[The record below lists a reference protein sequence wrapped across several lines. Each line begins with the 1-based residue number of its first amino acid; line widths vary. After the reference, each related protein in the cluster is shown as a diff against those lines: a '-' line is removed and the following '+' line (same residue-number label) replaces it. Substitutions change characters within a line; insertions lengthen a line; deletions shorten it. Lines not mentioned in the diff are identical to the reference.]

1 MYPNVLSLDAPIVA
15 VVWLYVFAKVW
26 SVNYVE
32 PLLPW
37 VLGLFVWLVYAVDRL
52 LDGVLDKE
60 RDFPLRHQFHQRHK
74 TKFIICIIIVSII
87 TLVLSLNALQ
97 WSIVQSAFVPLGA
110 TVAFFALSFT
120 NVASSRVSYSKNLL
134 AGYAFAF
141 GIGAGL
147 VGLLGLSSPLNV
159 LKLFSPEM
167 LAFGLLCVIN
177 ITAVDLWVK
186 GSEELGT
193 EEDEWALTLPLF
205 ALAVF
210 CFLFMQFIKKDLS
223 DPFYSA
229 ILVATGMMYVI
240 NRVRHRYTS
249 DALRVA
255 ADVVLLVSAAFFFLR
270 IEG

>member
-15 VVWLYVFAKVW
+15 VVWLFVFAKVW

-52 LDGVLDKE
+52 LDGVLDKQ

-74 TKFIICIIIVSII
+74 KIFIACIILVSII

-97 WSIVQSAFVPLGA
+97 WSIVQSAFVPLAA
-110 TVAFFALSFT
+110 TVGFFILSFSS
-120 NVASSRVSYSKNLL
+120 ASATRVSYSKNLL

-147 VGLLGLSSPLNV
+147 VGLLGLSYPVNV

-186 GSEELGT
+186 GSDELGT

-205 ALAVF
+205 TLAFF
-210 CFLFMQFIKKDLS
+210 CFLFMQFVKKDLS
-223 DPFYSA
+223 DPFYSS
-229 ILVATGMMYVI
+229 ILVATGLMYVV

-255 ADVVLLVSAAFFFLR
+255 ADLILLVAAIFYFLR
-270 IEG
+270 IDA